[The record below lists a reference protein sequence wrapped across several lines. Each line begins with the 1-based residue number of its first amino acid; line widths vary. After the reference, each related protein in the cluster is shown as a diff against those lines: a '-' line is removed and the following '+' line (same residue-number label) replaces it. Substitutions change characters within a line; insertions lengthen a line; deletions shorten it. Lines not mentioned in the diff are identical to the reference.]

1 MKLISIYN
9 ELLRT
14 DWSNLKSPRS
24 VKSLSED
31 VLEYFGDNRDIRTI
45 GYKEVVEFT
54 NALKK
59 QKLTGSTINRKLAV
73 LSKFFTVARRHD
85 PKINRPEI
93 TRQKEG
99 RPRQRVL
106 TSAEAEL
113 LTTTNEWK
121 YPEYRDLTIVLV
133 DTGVRPSEI
142 TDGDWSLH
150 EDELTL
156 RDTKNGEDR
165 TIILTPDAKAALLRL
180 KQGRKFKYNTYYI
193 EFKRVAKALGM
204 DNEVV
209 VYTLRHSALTRLANA
224 TDNVFLI
231 QKWAGH
237 KDLQTT
243 QRYVKA
249 ARKGMEN
256 LANVLRRH

>member
-1 MKLISIYN
+1 MKLSRLYN

-24 VKSLSED
+24 VKSLSDD
-31 VLEYFGDNRDIRTI
+31 VLNYFGDGCDIRTI
-45 GYKEVVEFT
+45 DYQKVVEFT
-54 NALKK
+54 NAMKK
-59 QKLTGSTINRKLAV
+59 TGITGSTINRKLAV

-99 RPRQRVL
+99 RPRQRIL
-106 TSAEAEL
+106 TSEEANL
-113 LTTTNEWK
+113 LASTEEWK
-121 YPEYRDLTIVLV
+121 YPEYRDLTIVLI

-142 TDGDWSLH
+142 TEGDWSVRG
-150 EDELTL
+150 DELTL
-156 RDTKNGEDR
+156 RDTKNGDDR
-165 TIILTPDAKAALLRL
+165 TIILTPEAKAALDRL
-180 KQGRKFKYNTYYI
+180 KKGRRFKYNTYYL

-204 DNEVV
+204 DDEVV
-209 VYTLRHSALTRLANA
+209 VYTLRHTALSRLANA
-224 TDNVFLI
+224 TDNVLLI

-249 ARKGMEN
+249 TRKGMEN
-256 LANVLRRH
+256 LANALRRH